1 MRLICPNCGAQYA
14 VADDVIPAA
23 GRDVQCSNCA
33 HTWFETPGASA
44 NDGAP
49 AAAQAAEPAPAPE
62 PEEELSPA
70 PQPPKERRPVKPEVA
85 DILREEAALETAQ
98 RRSEAP
104 EPIESQSDLGLD
116 DPEPAP
122 APKPAE
128 TQAPS
133 KGPEQTVHEKAAALS
148 AAAAGAAAAGS
159 RRELLPDIEEI
170 NSNLSNEDN
179 AVSADGSNSALFA
192 QTETERQGR
201 GFRRGFFLSLLII
214 AFLVMVYVQAD
225 AIKSALPALSGV
237 MDSYVGFVDGLR
249 ISLDSAVRG
258 LLGQSGSE
266 G

>member
-14 VADDVIPAA
+14 VADDVIPAG

-44 NDGAP
+44 NDGA
-49 AAAQAAEPAPAPE
+49 AAETRTAQPTPPPAPE
-62 PEEELSPA
+62 EDLSPA

-122 APKPAE
+122 KPVEPPVKPKTA
-128 TQAPS
+128 
-133 KGPEQTVHEKAAALS
+133 EQTVHEKAAALS

-170 NSNLSNEDN
+170 NSNLSKDDE
-179 AVSADGSNSALFA
+179 AESAAGSNGALFA

-225 AIKSALPALSGV
+225 AIKSALPALTGV

-249 ISLDSAVRG
+249 ILLDSTVRG
-258 LLGQSGSE
+258 LLGQSGDA